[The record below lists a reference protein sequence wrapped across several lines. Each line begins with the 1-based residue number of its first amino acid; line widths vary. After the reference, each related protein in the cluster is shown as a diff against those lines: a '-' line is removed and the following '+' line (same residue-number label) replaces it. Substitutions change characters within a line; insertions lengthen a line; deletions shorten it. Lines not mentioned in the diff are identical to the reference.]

1 MAVDRQRSN
10 SAVQKILTGTMKA
23 LNRKGTQ
30 KLSVSDICAAS
41 QVARGT
47 FYRYFDSKDDVLR
60 HLGRHFEE
68 GAAEAFAKLSRL
80 LPILHRGS
88 KSLWIL

>member
-30 KLSVSDICAAS
+30 KL
-41 QVARGT
+41 G
-47 FYRYFDSKDDVLR
+47 
-60 HLGRHFEE
+60 E
-68 GAAEAFAKLSRL
+68 
-80 LPILHRGS
+80 
-88 KSLWIL
+88 